1 MLVQIRKATLAL
13 TVGAAAL
20 GAVALP
26 LHAASAAAASGSTAL
41 SAEPAAPVVLAQ
53 ATPAANGASSA
64 PTSSWLSLGQIHDKL
79 QADGYTDIREI
90 ERERGGYEAKAR
102 DRDGRWMKLYIEPLS
117 GKVVDQRVREER
129 RDERREQRH
138 DD

>member
-1 MLVQIRKATLAL
+1 MLVQLRNTTLAL

-26 LHAASAAAASGSTAL
+26 LHAA
-41 SAEPAAPVVLAQ
+41 PVVLAQ
-53 ATPAANGASSA
+53 AAPATNSSSSA
-64 PTSSWLSLGQIHDKL
+64 ATSSWLSLGQIHDKL

-102 DRDGRWMKLYIEPLS
+102 DRDGRWMKLYIEPLG